1 LRTSITVGLT
11 LTVAAVALAAGW
23 TMRGATGGNGSAAE
37 AAGEEPAFNQ
47 ETAMLDRRTK
57 GDPDAPVTVFEV
69 SDFQCPYCRKFWDE
83 TLPAIEREYI
93 ATGKVKLVF
102 LNLPL
107 PSIHPNAAAA
117 HEFAMCA
124 TKQDQFWPV
133 HDLLFRYQA
142 DWARLGDPAPYFMSL
157 ADSTELDRDLLMRCF
172 NGGEVR
178 WLIQQEAQMNMRA
191 GLRSTP
197 TFVVGEAVVP
207 GFAPIEAWRP
217 LLDSAFAR
225 STSGEP

>member
-1 LRTSITVGLT
+1 M

-23 TMRGATGGNGSAAE
+23 TLRGATRGAGSAGE
-37 AAGEEPAFNQ
+37 ATSEEPVFDQ
-47 ETAMLDRRTK
+47 ESAMLSRRTK

-69 SDFQCPYCRKFWDE
+69 SDFQCPYCRKFWEE

-93 ATGKVKLVF
+93 VTGKVKLVF

-107 PSIHPNAAAA
+107 TSIHPNAAAA

-133 HDLLFRYQA
+133 HDLLFRYQD
-142 DWARLGDPAPYFMSL
+142 DWARLNDPAPYFLAL
-157 ADSTELDRDLLMRCF
+157 ADSVTLDRDLLMRCF
-172 NGGEVR
+172 NSGEVR
-178 WLIQQEAQMNMRA
+178 WLIQQEAQINVRS

-197 TFVVGEAVVP
+197 TFIVEEMLLP
-207 GFAPIEAWRP
+207 GYAPIEQWRP

-225 STSGEP
+225 KTRGEP

>member
-1 LRTSITVGLT
+1 MAIGLA
-11 LTVAAVALAAGW
+11 LAVAAVALAAGW
-23 TMRGATGGNGSAAE
+23 TLRGATGDGDAAPE
-37 AAGEEPAFNQ
+37 ATNEQPVFNQ

-69 SDFQCPYCRKFWDE
+69 SDFQCPYCRQFWDE
-83 TLPAIEREYI
+83 TLPPMEREYI

-107 PSIHPNAAAA
+107 TSIHPNAAAA

-133 HDLLFRYQA
+133 HDLLFRYQE
-142 DWARLGDPAPYFMSL
+142 DWARLSDPARYFLAL
-157 ADSTELDRDLLMRCF
+157 ADSVDLDRDLLMRCL
-172 NGGEVR
+172 NTGEVR
-178 WLIQQEAQMNMRA
+178 WLIQQEAEMNVRS

-197 TFVVGEAVVP
+197 TFVVEELLVP
-207 GFAPIEAWRP
+207 GWAPIEEWRP

-225 STSGEP
+225 KTRAEP

>member
-1 LRTSITVGLT
+1 MAVGLT

-23 TMRGATGGNGSAAE
+23 TLRGTKGTDDSAPAAT
-37 AAGEEPAFNQ
+37 GEEPVLSQ

-57 GDPDAPVTVFEV
+57 GDPDAPVTVFEI

-83 TLPAIEREYI
+83 TLPPMEQEYI
-93 ATGKVKLVF
+93 ATGKVKLIF

-107 PSIHPNAAAA
+107 TSIHPNAAAA

-133 HDLLFRYQA
+133 HDLLFRYQEE
-142 DWARLGDPAPYFMSL
+142 WAPLSEPARYFLEL
-157 ADSTELDRDLLMRCF
+157 ADSVDLDRDLLMRCF
-172 NGGEVR
+172 NTGEVR
-178 WLIQQEAQMNMRA
+178 WLIQQEAEMNMRS

-197 TFVVGEAVVP
+197 TFVVEETLVP
-207 GFAPIEAWRP
+207 GWAPIEEWRP

-225 STSGEP
+225 KTRAEP